1 MIEFVP
7 VSSGDHLR
15 EWWSRIR
22 VGLVAN
28 EEFHGESLTPE
39 RVYQSLMA
47 GAAALFLL
55 FEGDEHL
62 GFIVTTVEGVGLRE
76 HPYLY
81 IWQAFVPGLLS
92 GDRFASYMEGLD
104 QLARDRGLARIR
116 MNTTRKGWARAI
128 RQYAE
133 PVVVEYERKV
143 PHG

>member
-7 VSSGDHLR
+7 VPPGDHLR
-15 EWWSRIR
+15 EWWDR
-22 VGLVAN
+22 VRAGLIVN
-28 EEFHGESLTPE
+28 EQYHGESMTPE
-39 RVYQSLMA
+39 RVYQAIVS
-47 GAAALFLL
+47 GTAALFLL

-62 GFIVTTVEGVGLRE
+62 GFIVATVEGVGIRE

-81 IWQAFVPGLLS
+81 LWQAYVPGLLS
-92 GDRFASYMEGLD
+92 GDRFAAYMEGLD
-104 QLARDRGLARIR
+104 QLARERGLHRIR

-128 RQYAE
+128 QQYAE